1 MKRMSGVA
9 FRVPD
14 LSHLILEPSVGS
26 SGPFEIGEAPCA
38 YGTLVVPGG

>member
-26 SGPFEIGEAPCA
+26 SGPFGIGEATYD
-38 YGTLVVPGG
+38 YGTLVVLGD